1 MAMGDLCPNRLDVF
15 FMEGPI
21 FQKTPLRDGRRPV
34 NNPENYDEA
43 KEMKC
48 CFCSET
54 IPLEQK
60 VSKRDTC
67 PRCDRDLRCCKQ
79 CHFFDPGAYNGCREV
94 AAERIVD
101 KGRANFCD
109 FYVPKGEK
117 VGRGGIANRTQE
129 AKAALEALFKK
140 K

>member
-1 MAMGDLCPNRLDVF
+1 
-15 FMEGPI
+15 MESAL
-21 FQKTPLRDGRRPV
+21 FQKTLLWGVQRPV
-34 NNPENYDEA
+34 NNSETYDEA
-43 KEMKC
+43 KKMNC

-54 IPLEQK
+54 IAIEQK
-60 VSKRDTC
+60 ISRRDTC

-79 CHFFDPGAYNGCREV
+79 CHFFDPHAYNECREV

-117 VGRGGIANRTQE
+117 VGRGGSANRTKE